1 MSDPAWVIL
10 NGPSRL
16 QFIDHQFPEV
26 VIGCNWAWRDW
37 PLTDC
42 VCIDRKMV
50 DAIDQHFGGA
60 ERPCQFWTKSWPNLS
75 GHWQTFPA
83 PGIDSGTMAVSL
95 ALKRAKQVR
104 VIGADG
110 IMGGDRSTAYHYD
123 WERTPKTDRA
133 QRLHRTALIKLI
145 RENPGRIQVFCLNE
159 DPEIPTFK

>member
-1 MSDPAWVIL
+1 
-10 NGPSRL
+10 
-16 QFIDHQFPEV
+16 
-26 VIGCNWAWRDW
+26 
-37 PLTDC
+37 
-42 VCIDRKMV
+42 
-50 DAIDQHFGGA
+50 
-60 ERPCQFWTKSWPNLS
+60 
-75 GHWQTFPA
+75 
-83 PGIDSGTMAVSL
+83 VSL